1 MGRTG
6 WRPSRS
12 PREARHY
19 YGQPAAAVRDRQE
32 CYAGPP
38 SDPDA
43 YLTGYAR
50 AGAAHLIL
58 RFAGEHEQHLETVA
72 AVRAR
77 F

>member
-1 MGRTG
+1 
-6 WRPSRS
+6 
-12 PREARHY
+12 
-19 YGQPAAAVRDRQE
+19 VRDRQE

-38 SDPDA
+38 SDLDA